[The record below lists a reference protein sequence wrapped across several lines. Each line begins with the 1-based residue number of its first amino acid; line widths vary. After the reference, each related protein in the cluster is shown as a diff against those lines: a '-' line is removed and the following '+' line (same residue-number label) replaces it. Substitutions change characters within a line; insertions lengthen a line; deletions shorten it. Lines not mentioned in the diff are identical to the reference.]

1 MKNWKKDIFNNFIKL
16 NRGFDLPEKD
26 IVDGI
31 YPVVASTSIKAY
43 HNKYKVNPPVVVT
56 GRSGSLGT
64 VQYINEKC
72 WPLNTSLYVKDYKG
86 NLPKYVFY
94 FLKTLKLENFNAGA
108 GVPSLNQNHLH
119 KVPINIPKIEIQKKI
134 ASILSAYDDLIE
146 NNNKRIAILEKMAE
160 ELYREWFVRLRFP
173 EHEKTKIV
181 KGIPEGWEVKHLNE
195 IASVID
201 CLHTKKPEE
210 AEYGEDW
217 LLQLENIKENGRFF
231 KSYKYLIS
239 KSDYDRWSKNIE
251 VKEGDCL
258 VTNVGRIAAVAQ
270 IPRNVSA
277 ALGRNMTAI
286 RAKKI
291 PASFLIQYLL
301 SPHMRNEVI
310 KKQDLGAIM
319 GALNVRSINKL
330 EVLIPTIDIQEKFD
344 ETVSKIRNKLW
355 ILSEKNENLKTSRDK
370 LLSRL
375 MSGKIDVENLDIH
388 FPPSMKEG

>member
-146 NNNKRIAILEKMAE
+146 KNNKRIAILEKMAE

-173 EHEKTKIV
+173 EYEKTKIV
-181 KGIPEGWEVKHLNE
+181 KGIPEGWEVKYFQEELNFNTGKLNSNASIEDGEYPFFTCSNE
-195 IASVID
+195 IFRTNSYSFDTEAVLLAGNNANGVFPLKYFKGKFDAYQRTYII
-201 CLHTKKPEE
+201 KPLV
-210 AEYGEDW
+210 EDK
-217 LLQLENIKENGRFF
+217 LSHKYIFFMFKSRLDFF
-231 KSYKYLIS
+231 KTIS
-239 KSDYDRWSKNIE
+239 TGAATQFLTLKMLNK
-251 VKEGDCL
+251 VKFVVPNKL
-258 VTNVGRIAAVAQ
+258 TND
-270 IPRNVSA
+270 
-277 ALGRNMTAI
+277 LFE
-286 RAKKI
+286 KKI
-291 PASFLIQYLL
+291 
-301 SPHMRNEVI
+301 SPMFEKI
-310 KKQDLGAIM
+310 EILK
-319 GALNVRSINKL
+319 NKNTL
-330 EVLIPTIDIQEKFD
+330 
-344 ETVSKIRNKLW
+344 
-355 ILSEKNENLKTSRDK
+355 LKTSRDK